1 MSTVT
6 QPQNVRFKQKLMKFT
21 SVTYQKT
28 VRYRAKNRALQS
40 KKLSVTEQKNCA
52 LQSIKTIGYIHE
64 NSVFSCMR
72 IGRFV

>member
-21 SVTYQKT
+21 SVTEQKT
-28 VRYRAKNRALQS
+28 VRYRAKNRALHS
-40 KKLSVTEQKNCA
+40 KKPCVTQHKNRA
-52 LQSIKTIGYIHE
+52 LHSIKTIDYIHE

-72 IGRFV
+72 IGWFV

>member
-21 SVTYQKT
+21 SVTCQKT

-40 KKLSVTEQKNCA
+40 KKLCVTQHKNRA
-52 LQSIKTIGYIHE
+52 LHSIKTVRYTA
-64 NSVFSCMR
+64 
-72 IGRFV
+72 

>member
-28 VRYRAKNRALQS
+28 VRYRAKNCPLQS
-40 KKLSVTEQKNCA
+40 KKTVR
-52 LQSIKTIGYIHE
+52 YIHE